1 MELIH
6 FSKLVAAKAKKQASR
21 AALYYRDYSVAK
33 WVEITWRELHEKVER
48 VARALVSL
56 GVKEE
61 DRVAICSQNMPQAL
75 MVDFA
80 NYANRAISVPMY
92 ATASVQ
98 QIEYIVNDAE
108 IEILC
113 VGEQIQYDNALEVI
127 KNSKF
132 LKHIIVFDPSVDL
145 KGESRA
151 MYFEEFM
158 RKGDDQSLQ
167 KTVEKR
173 TKAATEDDLAIIMYT
188 SGTTGE
194 SKGVMLPHS
203 CLLEAMRIHDQ
214 RLVSIKRSDTSM
226 AFLPLTHIFERAWT
240 YFCLWQDVKVYL
252 NQRPSDIQNTL
263 KEVRPTLLCAVPRFW
278 EKIAAGVQ
286 LKIDTFSPFMKAMV
300 TWALA
305 VGEEYNIGYRKD
317 QKRAPFG
324 LACRYRIADGLIF
337 SKLKKVVGIDKGRL
351 FPVAGAALDDKL
363 AKFFVSLG
371 LPIMYGYGLT
381 ETTATVCCY
390 PYHNY
395 VIGSMGTL
403 MPDVQVKIG
412 EDGEILVKGKTIC
425 SGYYKKPEITAN
437 SFIDGWF
444 RTGDAGKLV
453 DGKHLYMTD
462 RLKDL
467 FKTSNGKYIAPQQ
480 IETILGGDVF
490 IEQVAVIGNNR
501 NYVTAIIA
509 PNIEAIKG
517 YAEQNGIKYEYV
529 DELMDNPQICKMME
543 ERIAVLQKDM
553 APYEKIKKFRMI
565 KRGFTIESG
574 ELTSTLKLR
583 RAVILQNYAAM
594 IEEMYNPVQGPLG
607 GYAK

>member
-6 FSKLVAAKAKKQASR
+6 FSKLVAEKARKQANR
-21 AALYYRDYSVAK
+21 VALYYRDYSVAK

-48 VARALVSL
+48 VARALVAL

-92 ATASVQ
+92 ATASAQ
-98 QIEYIVNDAE
+98 QIEYIINDAE
-108 IEILC
+108 IEVLC
-113 VGEQIQYDNALEVI
+113 VGEQVQYDNALEVI
-127 KNSKF
+127 NNNKF
-132 LKHIIVFDPSVDL
+132 LKHIVVFDPSVDL

-151 MYFEEFM
+151 IYFEDFM
-158 RKGDDQSLQ
+158 CLGDDKSLQ

-203 CLLEAMRIHDQ
+203 CLLEAMRIHDI
-214 RLVSIKRSDTSM
+214 RLTGVKRSDTSM

-240 YFCLWQDVKVYL
+240 YFCLWQEVKVYL
-252 NQRPSDIQNTL
+252 NSRPSDIQKTL
-263 KEVRPTLLCAVPRFW
+263 KEVRPTMLCAVPRFW

-286 LKIDTFSPFMKAMV
+286 LKIDTFSPFKKAMV
-300 TWALA
+300 AWALA
-305 VGEEYNIGYRKD
+305 VGKEYNIGYKKD
-317 QKRAPFG
+317 NKRAPFG
-324 LACRYRIADGLIF
+324 LACRYRIADRLIF
-337 SKLKKVVGIDKGRL
+337 STLKKVVGLDRGRL

-363 AKFFVSLG
+363 AVFFLSLG
-371 LPIMYGYGLT
+371 MPIMYGYGLT

-390 PYHNY
+390 PYNNY
-395 VIGSMGTL
+395 VIGSMGSL

-412 EDGEILVKGKTIC
+412 EDGEILVKGKTVC

-444 RTGDAGKLV
+444 RTGDAGKLL

-462 RLKDL
+462 RIKDL

-543 ERIAVLQKDM
+543 ERIAELQKDM

-594 IEEMYNPVQGPLG
+594 IEEMYNPVKGPIG
-607 GYAK
+607 DYAK

>member
-1 MELIH
+1 MENEKSFIALLEKSIKKNWDAD
-6 FSKLVAAKAKKQASR
+6 SLTDYKGVTYQYKDVARKIEKLHIIFEESGVKPGDKIAVCGRNMSHWGVTFLATVTYGA
-21 AALYYRDYSVAK
+21 VI
-33 WVEITWRELHEKVER
+33 VPILHEFKPDQVHNIVNHSEAKLLF
-48 VARALVSL
+48 VGDVVWEGLDESAMPDLEGVILVNDFSLLVSRTEKL
-56 GVKEE
+56 TYAREHLNELFGKKFPKNFRKEH
-61 DRVAICSQNMPQAL
+61 I
-75 MVDFA
+75 
-80 NYANRAISVPMY
+80 NYYKDSP
-92 ATASVQ
+92 
-98 QIEYIVNDAE
+98 
-108 IEILC
+108 
-113 VGEQIQYDNALEVI
+113 
-127 KNSKF
+127 
-132 LKHIIVFDPSVDL
+132 
-145 KGESRA
+145 
-151 MYFEEFM
+151 EE
-158 RKGDDQSLQ
+158 LL
-167 KTVEKR
+167 V
-173 TKAATEDDLAIIMYT
+173 LNYT

-240 YFCLWQDVKVYL
+240 YFCLRQDVKVYL
-252 NQRPSDIQNTL
+252 NQRPGDIQNTL

-395 VIGSMGTL
+395 AIGSMGTL

-412 EDGEILVKGKTIC
+412 EDGEILVKGKTVC

-501 NYVTAIIA
+501 NFVTAIIA
-509 PNIEAIKG
+509 PNLEAIKG
-517 YAEQNGIKYEYV
+517 YA
-529 DELMDNPQICKMME
+529 
-543 ERIAVLQKDM
+543 A
-553 APYEKIKKFRMI
+553 
-565 KRGFTIESG
+565 
-574 ELTSTLKLR
+574 
-583 RAVILQNYAAM
+583 
-594 IEEMYNPVQGPLG
+594 
-607 GYAK
+607 

>member
-6 FSKLVAAKAKKQASR
+6 FSKLVAAKAKKQANR
-21 AALYYRDYSVAK
+21 VALYYRDYSVAK

-98 QIEYIVNDAE
+98 QIEYIINDAE
-108 IEILC
+108 IEVLC

-132 LKHIIVFDPSVDL
+132 LKHIVVFDPSVDL

-151 MYFEEFM
+151 MYFEDFM

-167 KTVEKR
+167 KIVEKR
-173 TKAATEDDLAIIMYT
+173 TKAATDDDLAIIMYT

-214 RLVSIKRSDTSM
+214 RLVHVKRSDTSM

-240 YFCLWQDVKVYL
+240 YFCLWEDVKVYL

-263 KEVRPTLLCAVPRFW
+263 KEVRPTMLCAVPRFW

-286 LKIDTFSPFMKAMV
+286 LKIDTFSPFKKALV

-317 QKRAPFG
+317 QKRAPLG
-324 LACRYRIADGLIF
+324 LSIRYKIADRLIF
-337 SKLKKVVGIDKGRL
+337 STLKKVVGLDRGRL

-412 EDGEILVKGKTIC
+412 EDGEILVKGKTVC
-425 SGYYKKPEITAN
+425 SGYYKKPEINAN

-543 ERIAVLQKDM
+543 ERIANLQKDM

-565 KRGFTIESG
+565 KRGFSIESG

>member
-6 FSKLVAAKAKKQASR
+6 FSKLVAEKARKQANR
-21 AALYYRDYSVAK
+21 VALYYRDYSVAK

-48 VARALVSL
+48 VARALVAL

-92 ATASVQ
+92 ATASAQ
-98 QIEYIVNDAE
+98 QIEYIINDAE
-108 IEILC
+108 IEVLC
-113 VGEQIQYDNALEVI
+113 VGEQVQYDNALEVI
-127 KNSKF
+127 KNNKF
-132 LKHIIVFDPSVDL
+132 LKHIVVFDPSVDL
-145 KGESRA
+145 KGETRA
-151 MYFEEFM
+151 IYFEDFM
-158 RKGDDQSLQ
+158 RLGDDKSLQ

-173 TKAATEDDLAIIMYT
+173 TKAATENDLAIIMYT

-203 CLLEAMRIHDQ
+203 CLLEAMRIHDM
-214 RLVSIKRSDTSM
+214 RLVKLRRSDTSM

-240 YFCLWQDVKVYL
+240 YFCLWQEVKVYL
-252 NQRPSDIQNTL
+252 NSRPADIQKTL
-263 KEVRPTLLCAVPRFW
+263 KEVRPTMLCAVPRFW

-286 LKIDTFSPFMKAMV
+286 LKIDTFSPFKKAMV

-305 VGEEYNIGYRKD
+305 VGQEYNIGYKKD
-317 QKRAPFG
+317 NKCAPFG
-324 LACRYRIADGLIF
+324 LALRYRIADKLIF
-337 SKLKKVVGIDKGRL
+337 STLKKVVGLDRGRL

-363 AKFFVSLG
+363 AVFFLSLG

-390 PYHNY
+390 PYDHY
-395 VIGSMGTL
+395 VIGSMGSL

-412 EDGEILVKGKTIC
+412 EDGEILVKGKTVC

-462 RLKDL
+462 RIKDL

-509 PNIEAIKG
+509 PNLEAIKG

-543 ERIAVLQKDM
+543 ERIAELQKDM
-553 APYEKIKKFRMI
+553 APYEKIKKIRMI

-594 IEEMYNPVQGPLG
+594 IEEMYNPVKGPIG
-607 GYAK
+607 DYAK

>member
-6 FSKLVAAKAKKQASR
+6 FSKLVAAKAKKQANR
-21 AALYYRDYSVAK
+21 VALYYRDYSVAK

-108 IEILC
+108 IEVLC

-132 LKHIIVFDPSVDL
+132 LKHIVVFDPSVDL

-151 MYFEEFM
+151 MYFEDFM

-173 TKAATEDDLAIIMYT
+173 TKAATDDDLAIIMYT

-214 RLVSIKRSDTSM
+214 RLVHIKRSDTSV

-240 YFCLWQDVKVYL
+240 YLCLWEDVKVYL

-263 KEVRPTLLCAVPRFW
+263 KEVRPTMLCAVPRFW

-286 LKIDTFSPFMKAMV
+286 LKIDTFSPFKKALV

-317 QKRAPFG
+317 QKRAPLG
-324 LACRYRIADGLIF
+324 LSIRYKIADRLIF
-337 SKLKKVVGIDKGRL
+337 STLKKVVGLDRGRL

-412 EDGEILVKGKTIC
+412 EDGEILVKGKTVC
-425 SGYYKKPEITAN
+425 SGYYKKPEINAN

-529 DELMDNPQICKMME
+529 DELMDNPQVCKMME
-543 ERIAVLQKDM
+543 ERIAELQKDM

>member
-6 FSKLVAAKAKKQASR
+6 FSKLVAEKARKQANR
-21 AALYYRDYSVAK
+21 VALYYRDYSVAK

-48 VARALVSL
+48 VARALVAL

-92 ATASVQ
+92 ATASAQ
-98 QIEYIVNDAE
+98 QIEYIINDAE
-108 IEILC
+108 IEVLC
-113 VGEQIQYDNALEVI
+113 VGEQVQYDNALEVI
-127 KNSKF
+127 KTNKF
-132 LKHIIVFDPSVDL
+132 LKHIVVFDPSVDL

-151 MYFEEFM
+151 IYFEDFM
-158 RKGDDQSLQ
+158 RLGDNKSLQ

-203 CLLEAMRIHDQ
+203 CLLEAMRIHDM
-214 RLVSIKRSDTSM
+214 RLVKLKRSDTSM

-240 YFCLWQDVKVYL
+240 YFCLWQEVKVYL
-252 NQRPSDIQNTL
+252 NSRPADIQKTL
-263 KEVRPTLLCAVPRFW
+263 KEVRPTMLCAVPRFW

-286 LKIDTFSPFMKAMV
+286 LKIDTFSPFKKAMV
-300 TWALA
+300 AWALA
-305 VGEEYNIGYRKD
+305 VGKEYNIGYKKD
-317 QKRAPFG
+317 NKRAPFG
-324 LACRYRIADGLIF
+324 LACRYRIADRLIF
-337 SKLKKVVGIDKGRL
+337 STLKKVVGLDRGRL

-363 AKFFVSLG
+363 AVFFISLG
-371 LPIMYGYGLT
+371 MPIMYGYGLT

-390 PYHNY
+390 PYDNY

-412 EDGEILVKGKTIC
+412 EDGEILVKGKTVC
-425 SGYYKKPEITAN
+425 SGYYKKPEINAN

-529 DELMDNPQICKMME
+529 DELMDNPQVCKMME
-543 ERIAVLQKDM
+543 ERIAELQKDM

-594 IEEMYNPVQGPLG
+594 IEEMYNPVKGPIG
-607 GYAK
+607 DYAK

>member
-6 FSKLVAAKAKKQASR
+6 FSKLVAEKAKKQASR
-21 AALYYRDYSVAK
+21 AAVYYRDYSLAK

-75 MVDFA
+75 VVDFA

-113 VGEQIQYDNALEVI
+113 VGEQVQYDNALEVI

-151 MYFEEFM
+151 MYFEDFM
-158 RKGDDQSLQ
+158 RLGDDQSLQ
-167 KTVEKR
+167 KVVKAR
-173 TKAATEDDLAIIMYT
+173 MKAATEDDLAIIMYT

-203 CLLEAMRIHDQ
+203 CLLEAMRIHDI
-214 RLVSIKRSDTSM
+214 RLTHIKRSDTSM

-240 YFCLWQDVKVYL
+240 YFCLWQDIRVYL
-252 NQRPSDIQNTL
+252 NQRPTDIQNTL

-286 LKIDTFSPFMKAMV
+286 LKIDSFSPFKKALV
-300 TWALA
+300 AWALA
-305 VGEEYNIGYRKD
+305 VGEEYNIGYKKD
-317 QKRAPFG
+317 LKRVPCG
-324 LACRYRIADGLIF
+324 LAIRYKIADKLIF
-337 SKLKKVVGIDKGRL
+337 STLKKVVGLDKGRL

-363 AKFFVSLG
+363 AKFFISLG

-395 VIGSMGTL
+395 VIGSMGSL
-403 MPDVQVKIG
+403 MPDVDVKIG
-412 EDGEILVKGKTIC
+412 EDGEILVKGKTVC
-425 SGYYKKPEITAN
+425 TGYYKKPEINAN

-509 PNIEAIKG
+509 PNLEAIKG
-517 YAEQNGIKYEYV
+517 YAAQHNITYELV
-529 DELMDNPQICKMME
+529 DELMEHPQICKMME
-543 ERIAVLQKDM
+543 ERIAELQKDM
-553 APYEKIKKFRMI
+553 APYEKIKKFRLI

-583 RAVILQNYAAM
+583 RAVILQNYATM

>member
-6 FSKLVAAKAKKQASR
+6 FSKLVAEKARKQANR
-21 AALYYRDYSVAK
+21 VALYYRDYSVAK

-48 VARALVSL
+48 VARALVAL

-92 ATASVQ
+92 ATASAQ
-98 QIEYIVNDAE
+98 QIEYIINDAE
-108 IEILC
+108 IEVLC
-113 VGEQIQYDNALEVI
+113 VGEQVQYDNALEVI
-127 KNSKF
+127 KNNKF
-132 LKHIIVFDPSVDL
+132 LKHIVVFDPSVDL
-145 KGESRA
+145 KGETRA
-151 MYFEEFM
+151 IYFEDFM
-158 RKGDDQSLQ
+158 RLGDDKSLQ

-173 TKAATEDDLAIIMYT
+173 TKAATENNLAIIMYT

-203 CLLEAMRIHDQ
+203 CLLEAMRIHDM
-214 RLVSIKRSDTSM
+214 RLVKLRRSDTSM

-240 YFCLWQDVKVYL
+240 YFCLWQEVKVYL
-252 NQRPSDIQNTL
+252 NSRPADIQKTL
-263 KEVRPTLLCAVPRFW
+263 KEVRPTMLCAVPRFW

-286 LKIDTFSPFMKAMV
+286 LKIDTFSPFKKAMV

-305 VGEEYNIGYRKD
+305 VGQEYNIGYKKD
-317 QKRAPFG
+317 NRRVPFG
-324 LACRYRIADGLIF
+324 LACRYRIADRLIF
-337 SKLKKVVGIDKGRL
+337 STLKKVVGLDRGRL

-363 AKFFVSLG
+363 AVFFLSLG

-390 PYHNY
+390 PYDNY
-395 VIGSMGTL
+395 VIGSMGSL

-412 EDGEILVKGKTIC
+412 EDGEILVKGKTVC

-462 RLKDL
+462 RIKDL

-543 ERIAVLQKDM
+543 ERIANLQKDM

-594 IEEMYNPVQGPLG
+594 IEEMYNPVKGPIG
-607 GYAK
+607 DYAK

>member
-6 FSKLVAAKAKKQASR
+6 FSKLVAAKAKKQANR
-21 AALYYRDYSVAK
+21 VALYYRDYSVAK

-108 IEILC
+108 IELLC

-151 MYFEEFM
+151 MYFEDFM

-173 TKAATEDDLAIIMYT
+173 TKAASDDDLAIIMYT

-214 RLVSIKRSDTSM
+214 RLVHIKRSDTSM

-240 YFCLWQDVKVYL
+240 YFCLWEDVKVYL

-263 KEVRPTLLCAVPRFW
+263 KEVRPTMLCAVPRFW

-286 LKIDTFSPFMKAMV
+286 LKIDTFSPFKKALV
-300 TWALA
+300 AWALA

-317 QKRAPFG
+317 QKRAPLG
-324 LACRYRIADGLIF
+324 LSIRYKIADRLIF
-337 SKLKKVVGIDKGRL
+337 STLKKVVGLDRGRL

-412 EDGEILVKGKTIC
+412 EDGEILVKGKTVC
-425 SGYYKKPEITAN
+425 SGYYKKPEINAN

-543 ERIAVLQKDM
+543 ERIANLQKDM

>member
-6 FSKLVAAKAKKQASR
+6 FSKLVAAKAKKQANR
-21 AALYYRDYSVAK
+21 VALYYRDYSVAK

-108 IEILC
+108 IELLC

-132 LKHIIVFDPSVDL
+132 LKHIVVFDPSVDL

-151 MYFEEFM
+151 MYFEDFM

-173 TKAATEDDLAIIMYT
+173 TKAATDDDLAIIMYT

-214 RLVSIKRSDTSM
+214 RLVHIKRSDTSV

-240 YFCLWQDVKVYL
+240 YLCLWEDVKVYL

-263 KEVRPTLLCAVPRFW
+263 KEVRPTMLCAVPRFW

-286 LKIDTFSPFMKAMV
+286 LKIDTFSPFKKALV

-317 QKRAPFG
+317 QKRAPLG
-324 LACRYRIADGLIF
+324 LSIRYKIADRLIF
-337 SKLKKVVGIDKGRL
+337 STLKKVVGLDRGRL

-412 EDGEILVKGKTIC
+412 EDGEILVKGKTVC
-425 SGYYKKPEITAN
+425 SGYYKKPEINAN

-543 ERIAVLQKDM
+543 ERIANLQKDM

>member
-6 FSKLVAAKAKKQASR
+6 FSKLIAVKAKKQANR
-21 AALYYRDYSVAK
+21 VALYYRDYSVAK

-108 IEILC
+108 IELLC

-151 MYFEEFM
+151 MYFEDFM

-167 KTVEKR
+167 KIVEKR

-214 RLVSIKRSDTSM
+214 RLVHIKRSDTSM

-240 YFCLWQDVKVYL
+240 YFCLWEDVKVYL

-263 KEVRPTLLCAVPRFW
+263 KEVRPTMLCAVPRFW

-286 LKIDTFSPFMKAMV
+286 LKIDTFSPFKKALV
-300 TWALA
+300 AWALA

-317 QKRAPFG
+317 QKRAPLG
-324 LACRYRIADGLIF
+324 LSIRYKIADRLIF
-337 SKLKKVVGIDKGRL
+337 STLKKVVGLDRGRL

-412 EDGEILVKGKTIC
+412 EDGEILVKGKTVC
-425 SGYYKKPEITAN
+425 SGYYKKPEINAN

-543 ERIAVLQKDM
+543 ERIANLQKDM

-594 IEEMYNPVQGPLG
+594 IEEMYNPVKGPIG
-607 GYAK
+607 DYAK

>member
-6 FSKLVAAKAKKQASR
+6 FSKLVAAKAKKQANR
-21 AALYYRDYSVAK
+21 VALYYRDYSVAK

-48 VARALVSL
+48 VARALVSI
-56 GVKEE
+56 GVKDE

-98 QIEYIVNDAE
+98 QIEYIINDAE
-108 IEILC
+108 IEVLC
-113 VGEQIQYDNALEVI
+113 VGEQVQYDNALEVI

-132 LKHIIVFDPSVDL
+132 LKHIIVFDPSVNL

-151 MYFEEFM
+151 MYFEDFM

-167 KTVEKR
+167 KVVDKR

-214 RLVSIKRSDTSM
+214 RLVHIKRSDTSM
-226 AFLPLTHIFERAWT
+226 AVLPLTHIFERAWT
-240 YFCLWQDVKVYL
+240 YFCLWQDIRVYL
-252 NQRPSDIQNTL
+252 NQRPTDIQNTL

-286 LKIDTFSPFMKAMV
+286 LKIDSFSPLKKALV
-300 TWALA
+300 AWALA
-305 VGEEYNIGYRKD
+305 VGEEYNIGYKKD
-317 QKRAPFG
+317 FKRVPCG
-324 LACRYRIADGLIF
+324 LAIRYKIADRLIF
-337 SKLKKVVGIDKGRL
+337 STLKKVVGLDKGRL

-363 AKFFVSLG
+363 AKFFISLG

-412 EDGEILVKGKTIC
+412 EDGEILVKGKTVC
-425 SGYYKKPEITAN
+425 SGYYKKPEINAN

-509 PNIEAIKG
+509 PNLEAIKG
-517 YAEQNGIKYEYV
+517 YATQQGIAFELV
-529 DELMDNPQICKMME
+529 DELMEHPQICKMME
-543 ERIAVLQKDM
+543 ERIAELQKDM
-553 APYEKIKKFRMI
+553 APYEKIKKFRLI

-583 RAVILQNYAAM
+583 RAVILQNYASM

-607 GYAK
+607 DYVK

>member
-6 FSKLVAAKAKKQASR
+6 FSKLVAAKAKKQANR
-21 AALYYRDYSVAK
+21 VALYYRDYSVAK

-48 VARALVSL
+48 VARALVSI
-56 GVKEE
+56 GVKDEN
-61 DRVAICSQNMPQAL
+61 RVAICSQNMPQAL

-98 QIEYIVNDAE
+98 QIEYIINDAE
-108 IEILC
+108 IEVLC
-113 VGEQIQYDNALEVI
+113 VGEQAQYDNALEVI

-132 LKHIIVFDPSVDL
+132 LKHIIVFDPSVNL

-151 MYFEEFM
+151 MYFEDFM

-167 KTVEKR
+167 KVVDKR

-214 RLVSIKRSDTSM
+214 RLVHIKRSDTSM

-240 YFCLWQDVKVYL
+240 YFCLWQDIRVYL
-252 NQRPSDIQNTL
+252 NQRPTDIQNTL

-286 LKIDTFSPFMKAMV
+286 LKIDSFSPLKKALV
-300 TWALA
+300 AWALA
-305 VGEEYNIGYRKD
+305 VGEEYNIGYKKD
-317 QKRAPFG
+317 LKRVPCG
-324 LACRYRIADGLIF
+324 LAIRYKIADRLIF
-337 SKLKKVVGIDKGRL
+337 STLKKVVGLDKGRL

-363 AKFFVSLG
+363 AKFFISLG

-412 EDGEILVKGKTIC
+412 EDGEILVKGKTVC
-425 SGYYKKPEITAN
+425 SGYYKKPEINAN

-509 PNIEAIKG
+509 PNLEAIKG
-517 YAEQNGIKYEYV
+517 YATQQGIAFELV
-529 DELMDNPQICKMME
+529 DELMEHPQICKMME
-543 ERIAVLQKDM
+543 ERIAELQKDM
-553 APYEKIKKFRMI
+553 APYEKIKKFRLI

-583 RAVILQNYAAM
+583 RAVILQNYASM

-607 GYAK
+607 DYVK

>member
-6 FSKLVAAKAKKQASR
+6 FSKLVAEKARKQANR
-21 AALYYRDYSVAK
+21 VALYYRDYSVAK

-48 VARALVSL
+48 VARALVAL

-92 ATASVQ
+92 ATASAQ
-98 QIEYIVNDAE
+98 QIEYIINDAE
-108 IEILC
+108 IEVLC
-113 VGEQIQYDNALEVI
+113 VGEQVQYDNALEVI
-127 KNSKF
+127 KNNKF
-132 LKHIIVFDPSVDL
+132 LKHIVVFDPSVDL
-145 KGESRA
+145 KGETRA
-151 MYFEEFM
+151 IYFEDFM
-158 RKGDDQSLQ
+158 RLGDDKSLQ

-173 TKAATEDDLAIIMYT
+173 TKAATENDLAIIMYT

-203 CLLEAMRIHDQ
+203 CLLEAMRIHDM
-214 RLVSIKRSDTSM
+214 RLVHIKRSDTSM

-240 YFCLWQDVKVYL
+240 YFCLWQEVKVYL
-252 NQRPSDIQNTL
+252 NSRPADIQKTL
-263 KEVRPTLLCAVPRFW
+263 KEVRPTMLCAVPRFW

-286 LKIDTFSPFMKAMV
+286 LKIDTFSPFKKAMV

-305 VGEEYNIGYRKD
+305 VGQEYNIGYKKD
-317 QKRAPFG
+317 NKCAPFG
-324 LACRYRIADGLIF
+324 LALRYRIADKLIF
-337 SKLKKVVGIDKGRL
+337 STLKKVVGLDRGRL

-363 AKFFVSLG
+363 AVFFLSLG

-390 PYHNY
+390 PYDNY
-395 VIGSMGTL
+395 VIGSMGSL

-412 EDGEILVKGKTIC
+412 EDGEILVKGKTVC

-462 RLKDL
+462 RIKDL

-543 ERIAVLQKDM
+543 ERIAELQKDM

-594 IEEMYNPVQGPLG
+594 IEEMYNPVKGPIG
-607 GYAK
+607 DYAK

>member
-6 FSKLVAAKAKKQASR
+6 FSKLVAAKAKKQANR
-21 AALYYRDYSVAK
+21 VALYYRDYSVAK

-98 QIEYIVNDAE
+98 QIEYIINDAE
-108 IEILC
+108 IEVLC

-132 LKHIIVFDPSVDL
+132 LKHIVVFDPSVDL

-151 MYFEEFM
+151 MYFEDFM

-173 TKAATEDDLAIIMYT
+173 TKAASDDDLAIIMYT

-214 RLVSIKRSDTSM
+214 RLVHIKRSDTSM

-240 YFCLWQDVKVYL
+240 YFCLWEDVKVYL

-263 KEVRPTLLCAVPRFW
+263 KEVRPTMLCAVPRFW

-286 LKIDTFSPFMKAMV
+286 LKIDTFSPFKKALV
-300 TWALA
+300 AWALA

-317 QKRAPFG
+317 QKRAPLG
-324 LACRYRIADGLIF
+324 LSIRYKIADRLIF
-337 SKLKKVVGIDKGRL
+337 STLKKVVGLDRGRL

-412 EDGEILVKGKTIC
+412 EDGEILVKGKTVC
-425 SGYYKKPEITAN
+425 SGYYKKPEINAN

-501 NYVTAIIA
+501 NFVTAIIA

-517 YAEQNGIKYEYV
+517 YAAQNNITYELV
-529 DELMDNPQICKMME
+529 DELMEHPQICKMME
-543 ERIAVLQKDM
+543 ERIATLQKDM

-594 IEEMYNPVQGPLG
+594 IEEMYNPVKGPLG

>member
-6 FSKLVAAKAKKQASR
+6 FSKLVAEKAKKQASR
-21 AALYYRDYSVAK
+21 AAVFYRDYSLAK
-33 WVEITWRELHEKVER
+33 WVEITWRELNEKVER

-75 MVDFA
+75 IVDFA

-92 ATASVQ
+92 ATASIQ

-113 VGEQIQYDNALEVI
+113 VGEQVQYDNALEVI
-127 KNSKF
+127 KNNKF
-132 LKHIIVFDPSVDL
+132 LKHIVVFDPSVNL

-151 MYFEEFM
+151 MYFEDFM
-158 RKGDDQSLQ
+158 RLGDDESLQ
-167 KTVEKR
+167 KIVKAR

-203 CLLEAMRIHDQ
+203 CLLEAMRIHDI
-214 RLVSIKRSDTSM
+214 RLIHIKRSDTSM

-252 NQRPSDIQNTL
+252 NQRPTDIQNTL

-286 LKIDTFSPFMKAMV
+286 LKIDSFSPFKKALV
-300 TWALA
+300 AWALA
-305 VGEEYNIGYRKD
+305 VGEEYNIGYKKD
-317 QKRAPFG
+317 LKRVPCG
-324 LACRYRIADGLIF
+324 LAIRYKIADRLIF
-337 SKLKKVVGIDKGRL
+337 STLKKVVGLDKGRL

-363 AKFFVSLG
+363 AKFFISLG

-395 VIGSMGTL
+395 VIGSMGSL
-403 MPDVQVKIG
+403 MPSVDVKIG
-412 EDGEILVKGKTIC
+412 EDGEILVKGKTVC

-437 SFIDGWF
+437 SFVDGWF

-453 DGKHLYMTD
+453 DGTHLYMTD
-462 RLKDL
+462 RIKDL

-509 PNIEAIKG
+509 PNLEAIKG
-517 YAEQNGIKYEYV
+517 YAAQNNITYELV
-529 DELMDNPQICKMME
+529 DELMENPQICKMME
-543 ERIAVLQKDM
+543 ERIAELQKDM
-553 APYEKIKKFRMI
+553 APYEKIKKFRLI

-594 IEEMYNPVQGPLG
+594 IEEMYNPVQGPIG
-607 GYAK
+607 EYVK

>member
-6 FSKLVAAKAKKQASR
+6 FSKLVAAKAKKQANR
-21 AALYYRDYSVAK
+21 VALYYRDYSVAK

-48 VARALVSL
+48 VARALVSI
-56 GVKEE
+56 GVKDE

-98 QIEYIVNDAE
+98 QIEYIINDAE
-108 IEILC
+108 IEVLC
-113 VGEQIQYDNALEVI
+113 VGEQAQYDNALEVI

-132 LKHIIVFDPSVDL
+132 LKHIIVFDPSVNL

-151 MYFEEFM
+151 MYFEDFM

-167 KTVEKR
+167 KVVDKR

-214 RLVSIKRSDTSM
+214 RLVHIKRSDTSM

-240 YFCLWQDVKVYL
+240 YFCLWQDIRVYL
-252 NQRPSDIQNTL
+252 NQRPTDIQNTL

-286 LKIDTFSPFMKAMV
+286 LKIDSFSPLKKALV
-300 TWALA
+300 AWALA
-305 VGEEYNIGYRKD
+305 VGEEYNIGYKKD
-317 QKRAPFG
+317 LKRVPCG
-324 LACRYRIADGLIF
+324 LAIRYKIADRLIF
-337 SKLKKVVGIDKGRL
+337 STLKKVVGLDKGRL

-363 AKFFVSLG
+363 AKFFISLG

-390 PYHNY
+390 PYNNY

-412 EDGEILVKGKTIC
+412 EDGEILVKGKTVC
-425 SGYYKKPEITAN
+425 SGYYKKPEINAN

-509 PNIEAIKG
+509 PNLEAIKG
-517 YAEQNGIKYEYV
+517 YATQHGIAFELV
-529 DELMDNPQICKMME
+529 DELMEHPQICKMME
-543 ERIAVLQKDM
+543 ERIAELQKDM
-553 APYEKIKKFRMI
+553 APYEKIKKFRLI

-583 RAVILQNYAAM
+583 RAVILQNYASM

-607 GYAK
+607 DYVK

>member
-6 FSKLVAAKAKKQASR
+6 FSKLVAEKAKKQASR
-21 AALYYRDYSVAK
+21 VALYYRDYSVAK

-113 VGEQIQYDNALEVI
+113 VGEQVQYDNALEVI
-127 KNSKF
+127 KNNKF
-132 LKHIIVFDPSVDL
+132 LKHIVVFDPSVDL

-151 MYFEEFM
+151 MYFEDFM
-158 RKGDDQSLQ
+158 RLGDDESLQ
-167 KTVEKR
+167 KTVKAR

-317 QKRAPFG
+317 KKRAPFG

-390 PYHNY
+390 PYDNY
-395 VIGSMGTL
+395 LIGSMGTL

-412 EDGEILVKGKTIC
+412 EDGEILVKGKTVC
-425 SGYYKKPEITAN
+425 SGYYKKPEITEN
-437 SFIDGWF
+437 SFVDGWF

-462 RLKDL
+462 RIKDL

-529 DELMDNPQICKMME
+529 DELMDNPQVCKMME
-543 ERIAVLQKDM
+543 ERIAELQKDM
-553 APYEKIKKFRMI
+553 APYEKIKKFRLI

-594 IEEMYNPVQGPLG
+594 IEEMYNPVKGPLG
-607 GYAK
+607 GYVK

>member
-6 FSKLVAAKAKKQASR
+6 FSKLVATKTKKQASR

-61 DRVAICSQNMPQAL
+61 DCVAICSQNMPQAL

-98 QIEYIVNDAE
+98 QIEYIINDAE

-151 MYFEEFM
+151 MYFEDFM

-173 TKAATEDDLAIIMYT
+173 TKAATDDDLAIIMYT

-214 RLVSIKRSDTSM
+214 RLVHIKRSDTSM

-240 YFCLWQDVKVYL
+240 YFCLWEDVKVYL
-252 NQRPSDIQNTL
+252 NQRPADIQNTL
-263 KEVRPTLLCAVPRFW
+263 KEVRPTMLCAVPRFW

-286 LKIDTFSPFMKAMV
+286 LKIDTFSPFKKAMV
-300 TWALA
+300 AWALA

-317 QKRAPFG
+317 LKRAPLG
-324 LACRYRIADGLIF
+324 LAIRYKIADRLIF
-337 SKLKKVVGIDKGRL
+337 STLKKVVGLDRGRL

-390 PYHNY
+390 PYNNY

-412 EDGEILVKGKTIC
+412 EDGEILVKGKTVC

>member
-6 FSKLVAAKAKKQASR
+6 FSKLVAEKAKKQASR
-21 AALYYRDYSVAK
+21 VALYYRDYSVAK

-113 VGEQIQYDNALEVI
+113 VGEQVQYDNALEVI
-127 KNSKF
+127 KNNKF
-132 LKHIIVFDPSVDL
+132 LKHIVVFDPSVNL

-151 MYFEEFM
+151 MYFEDFM
-158 RKGDDQSLQ
+158 RLGDDESLR
-167 KTVEKR
+167 KTVKAR

-240 YFCLWQDVKVYL
+240 YFCLWQDVRVYL

-317 QKRAPFG
+317 KKRAPFG

-363 AKFFVSLG
+363 AKFFISLG

-390 PYHNY
+390 PYDNY
-395 VIGSMGTL
+395 LIGSMGTL

-425 SGYYKKPEITAN
+425 SGYYKKPEITEN
-437 SFIDGWF
+437 SFVDGWF

-462 RLKDL
+462 RIKDL

-529 DELMDNPQICKMME
+529 DELMDNPQVCKMME
-543 ERIAVLQKDM
+543 ERIAELQKDM
-553 APYEKIKKFRMI
+553 APYEKIKKFRLI

-594 IEEMYNPVQGPLG
+594 IEEMYNPVKGPLG
-607 GYAK
+607 GYVK

>member
-6 FSKLVAAKAKKQASR
+6 FSKLVAEKAKKQASR
-21 AALYYRDYSVAK
+21 VALYYRDYSVAK

-113 VGEQIQYDNALEVI
+113 VGEQVQYDNALEVI
-127 KNSKF
+127 KNNKF
-132 LKHIIVFDPSVDL
+132 LKHIVVFDPSVNL

-151 MYFEEFM
+151 MYFEDFM
-158 RKGDDQSLQ
+158 RLGDDESLQ
-167 KTVEKR
+167 KTVKAR

-252 NQRPSDIQNTL
+252 NQRPADIQNTL

-317 QKRAPFG
+317 KKRAPLG

-363 AKFFVSLG
+363 AKFFISLG

-390 PYHNY
+390 PYDNY
-395 VIGSMGTL
+395 LIGSMGTL

-412 EDGEILVKGKTIC
+412 EDGEILVKGKTVC
-425 SGYYKKPEITAN
+425 SGYYKKPEITEN
-437 SFIDGWF
+437 SFVDGWF

-462 RLKDL
+462 RIKDL

-529 DELMDNPQICKMME
+529 DELMDNPQVCKMME
-543 ERIAVLQKDM
+543 ERIAELQKDM
-553 APYEKIKKFRMI
+553 APYEKIKKFRLI

-583 RAVILQNYAAM
+583 RAVILQNYATM
-594 IEEMYNPVQGPLG
+594 IEEMYNPVQGPIG
-607 GYAK
+607 GYVK

>member
-6 FSKLVAAKAKKQASR
+6 FSKLVAEKARKQANR
-21 AALYYRDYSVAK
+21 VALYYRDYSVAK

-48 VARALVSL
+48 VARALVAL

-92 ATASVQ
+92 ATASAQ
-98 QIEYIVNDAE
+98 QIEYIINDAE
-108 IEILC
+108 IEVLC
-113 VGEQIQYDNALEVI
+113 VGEQVQYDNALEVI
-127 KNSKF
+127 KNNKF
-132 LKHIIVFDPSVDL
+132 LKHIVVFDPSVDL
-145 KGESRA
+145 KGETRA
-151 MYFEEFM
+151 IYFEDFM
-158 RKGDDQSLQ
+158 RLGDDKSLQ

-173 TKAATEDDLAIIMYT
+173 TKAATENDLAIIMYT

-203 CLLEAMRIHDQ
+203 CLLEAMRIHDM
-214 RLVSIKRSDTSM
+214 RLVKLRRSDTSM

-240 YFCLWQDVKVYL
+240 YFCLWQEVKVYL
-252 NQRPSDIQNTL
+252 NSRPADIQKTL
-263 KEVRPTLLCAVPRFW
+263 KEVRPTMLCAVPRFW

-286 LKIDTFSPFMKAMV
+286 LKIDTFSPFKKAMV

-305 VGEEYNIGYRKD
+305 VGQEYNIGYKKD
-317 QKRAPFG
+317 NKCAPFG
-324 LACRYRIADGLIF
+324 LALRYRIADKLIF
-337 SKLKKVVGIDKGRL
+337 STLKKVVGLDRGRL

-363 AKFFVSLG
+363 AVFFLSLG
-371 LPIMYGYGLT
+371 FPIMYGYGLT

-390 PYHNY
+390 PYDNY
-395 VIGSMGTL
+395 VIGSMGSL

-412 EDGEILVKGKTIC
+412 EDGEILVKGKTVC

-462 RLKDL
+462 RIKDL

-543 ERIAVLQKDM
+543 ERIAELQKDM

-594 IEEMYNPVQGPLG
+594 IEEMYNPVKGPIG
-607 GYAK
+607 DYAK

>member
-6 FSKLVAAKAKKQASR
+6 FSKLVAEKAKKQASR
-21 AALYYRDYSVAK
+21 VALYYRDYSVAK

-113 VGEQIQYDNALEVI
+113 VGEQVQYDNALEVI
-127 KNSKF
+127 KNNKF
-132 LKHIIVFDPSVDL
+132 LKHIVVFDPSVDL

-151 MYFEEFM
+151 MYFEDFM
-158 RKGDDQSLQ
+158 RLGDDESLQ
-167 KTVEKR
+167 KTVKAR

-317 QKRAPFG
+317 KKRAPFG

-363 AKFFVSLG
+363 AKFFISLG

-390 PYHNY
+390 PYDNY
-395 VIGSMGTL
+395 LIGSMGTL

-412 EDGEILVKGKTIC
+412 EDGEILVKGKTVC
-425 SGYYKKPEITAN
+425 SGYYKKPEITEN
-437 SFIDGWF
+437 SFVDGWF

-462 RLKDL
+462 RIKDL

-529 DELMDNPQICKMME
+529 DELMDNPQVCKMME
-543 ERIAVLQKDM
+543 ERIAELQKDM
-553 APYEKIKKFRMI
+553 APYEKIKKFRLI

-594 IEEMYNPVQGPLG
+594 IEEMYNPVQGPIG
-607 GYAK
+607 GYVK

>member
-6 FSKLVAAKAKKQASR
+6 FSKLVAEKARKQANR
-21 AALYYRDYSVAK
+21 VALYYRDYSVAK

-48 VARALVSL
+48 VARALVAL

-92 ATASVQ
+92 ATASAQ
-98 QIEYIVNDAE
+98 QIEYIINDAE
-108 IEILC
+108 IEVLC
-113 VGEQIQYDNALEVI
+113 VGEQVQYDNALEVI
-127 KNSKF
+127 KNNKF
-132 LKHIIVFDPSVDL
+132 LKHIVVFDPSVDL
-145 KGESRA
+145 KGETRA
-151 MYFEEFM
+151 IYFEDFM
-158 RKGDDQSLQ
+158 RLGDDKSLQ

-173 TKAATEDDLAIIMYT
+173 TKEATENDLAIIMYT

-214 RLVSIKRSDTSM
+214 RLVHIKRSDTSM

-240 YFCLWQDVKVYL
+240 YFCLWEDVKVYL

-263 KEVRPTLLCAVPRFW
+263 KEVRPTMLCAVPRFW

-286 LKIDTFSPFMKAMV
+286 LKIDTFSPFKKAMV

-305 VGEEYNIGYRKD
+305 VGQEYNIGYKKD
-317 QKRAPFG
+317 NKCAPFG
-324 LACRYRIADGLIF
+324 LALRYRIADKLIF
-337 SKLKKVVGIDKGRL
+337 STLKKVVGLDRGRL

-363 AKFFVSLG
+363 AVFFLSLG

-390 PYHNY
+390 PYDNY
-395 VIGSMGTL
+395 VIGSMGSL

-412 EDGEILVKGKTIC
+412 EDGEILVKGKTVC

-462 RLKDL
+462 RIKDL

-543 ERIAVLQKDM
+543 ERIAELQKDM

-594 IEEMYNPVQGPLG
+594 IEEMYNPVKGPIG
-607 GYAK
+607 DYAK

>member
-6 FSKLVAAKAKKQASR
+6 FSKLVAEKAKKQASR
-21 AALYYRDYSVAK
+21 AAVYYRDYSLAK

-75 MVDFA
+75 VVDFA

-113 VGEQIQYDNALEVI
+113 VGEQVQYDNALEVI

-151 MYFEEFM
+151 MHFEDFM
-158 RKGDDQSLQ
+158 RLGDDQSLQ
-167 KTVEKR
+167 KVVKAR
-173 TKAATEDDLAIIMYT
+173 MKAATEDDLAIIMYT

-203 CLLEAMRIHDQ
+203 CLLEAMRIHDI
-214 RLVSIKRSDTSM
+214 RLTHIKRSDTSM

-240 YFCLWQDVKVYL
+240 YFCLWQDIRVYL
-252 NQRPSDIQNTL
+252 NQRPTDIQNTL

-286 LKIDTFSPFMKAMV
+286 LKIDSFSPFKKALV
-300 TWALA
+300 AWALA
-305 VGEEYNIGYRKD
+305 VGEEYNIGYKKD
-317 QKRAPFG
+317 LKRVPCG
-324 LACRYRIADGLIF
+324 LAIRYKIADKLIF
-337 SKLKKVVGIDKGRL
+337 STLKKVVGLDKGRL

-363 AKFFVSLG
+363 AKFFISLG

-395 VIGSMGTL
+395 VIGSMGSL
-403 MPDVQVKIG
+403 MPDVDVKIG
-412 EDGEILVKGKTIC
+412 EDGEILVKGKTVC
-425 SGYYKKPEITAN
+425 TGYYKKPEINAN

-509 PNIEAIKG
+509 PNLEAIKG
-517 YAEQNGIKYEYV
+517 YAAQHNITYELV
-529 DELMDNPQICKMME
+529 DELMEHTQICKMME
-543 ERIAVLQKDM
+543 ERIAELQKDM
-553 APYEKIKKFRMI
+553 APYEKIKKFRLI

-583 RAVILQNYAAM
+583 RAVILQNYATM

>member
-6 FSKLVAAKAKKQASR
+6 FSKLVAAKAKKQANR
-21 AALYYRDYSVAK
+21 VALYYRDYSVAK

-98 QIEYIVNDAE
+98 QIEYIINDAE
-108 IEILC
+108 IEVLC

-151 MYFEEFM
+151 MYFEDFM

-173 TKAATEDDLAIIMYT
+173 TQAATDDDLAIIMYT

-214 RLVSIKRSDTSM
+214 RLVHIKRSDTSM

-240 YFCLWQDVKVYL
+240 YFCLWEDVKVYL

-263 KEVRPTLLCAVPRFW
+263 KEVRPTMLCAVPRFW

-286 LKIDTFSPFMKAMV
+286 LKIDTFSPFKKALV
-300 TWALA
+300 AWALA

-317 QKRAPFG
+317 QKRAPLG
-324 LACRYRIADGLIF
+324 LSIRYKIADRLIF
-337 SKLKKVVGIDKGRL
+337 STLKKVVGLDRGRL

-412 EDGEILVKGKTIC
+412 EDGEILVKGKTVC
-425 SGYYKKPEITAN
+425 SGYYKKPEINAN

-543 ERIAVLQKDM
+543 ERIAELQKDM

-594 IEEMYNPVQGPLG
+594 IEEMYNPVKGPLG

>member
-6 FSKLVAAKAKKQASR
+6 FSKLVAEKARKQANR
-21 AALYYRDYSVAK
+21 VALYYRDYSVAK

-48 VARALVSL
+48 VARALVAL

-92 ATASVQ
+92 ATASAQ
-98 QIEYIVNDAE
+98 QIEYIINDAE
-108 IEILC
+108 IEVLC
-113 VGEQIQYDNALEVI
+113 VGEQVQYDNALEVI
-127 KNSKF
+127 KNNKF
-132 LKHIIVFDPSVDL
+132 LKHIVVFDPSVDL
-145 KGESRA
+145 KGETRA
-151 MYFEEFM
+151 IYFEDFM
-158 RKGDDQSLQ
+158 RLGDDKSLQ

-173 TKAATEDDLAIIMYT
+173 TKAATENDLAIIMYT

-203 CLLEAMRIHDQ
+203 CLLEAMRIHDM
-214 RLVSIKRSDTSM
+214 RLVKLRRSDTSM

-240 YFCLWQDVKVYL
+240 YFCLWQEVKVYL
-252 NQRPSDIQNTL
+252 NTRPADIQKTL
-263 KEVRPTLLCAVPRFW
+263 KEVRPTMLCAVPRFW

-286 LKIDTFSPFMKAMV
+286 LKIDTFSPFKKAMV

-305 VGEEYNIGYRKD
+305 VGQEYNIGYKKD
-317 QKRAPFG
+317 NKCAPFG
-324 LACRYRIADGLIF
+324 LALRYRIADKLIF
-337 SKLKKVVGIDKGRL
+337 STLKKVVGLDRGRL

-363 AKFFVSLG
+363 AVFFLSLG

-390 PYHNY
+390 PYDHY
-395 VIGSMGTL
+395 VIGSMGSL

-412 EDGEILVKGKTIC
+412 EDGEILVKGKTVC

-462 RLKDL
+462 RIKDL

-543 ERIAVLQKDM
+543 ERIAELQKDM
-553 APYEKIKKFRMI
+553 APYEKIKKIRMI

-594 IEEMYNPVQGPLG
+594 IEEMYNPVKGPIG
-607 GYAK
+607 DYAK

>member
-1 MELIH
+1 M
-6 FSKLVAAKAKKQASR
+6 S
-21 AALYYRDYSVAK
+21 K
-33 WVEITWRELHEKVER
+33 WVEITWQELHEKVER

-80 NYANRAISVPMY
+80 NYANRVISVPMY

-108 IEILC
+108 IEVLC
-113 VGEQIQYDNALEVI
+113 VGEQVQYDNALEVI
-127 KNSKF
+127 KTNKF
-132 LKHIIVFDPSVDL
+132 LKHIVVFDPTVDL
-145 KGESRA
+145 KGETRA
-151 MYFEEFM
+151 MYFEDFL
-158 RKGDDQSLQ
+158 RLGDDTSLQ
-167 KTVEKR
+167 AEVDKR
-173 TKAATEDDLAIIMYT
+173 TNAAKEEDLAIIMYT

-203 CLLEAMRIHDQ
+203 CLLEAMRIHDI
-214 RLVSIKRSDTSM
+214 RLTHIKRSDTSM

-252 NQRPSDIQNTL
+252 NQRPTDIQNTL

-286 LKIDTFSPFMKAMV
+286 LKIDSFSPFKKALV
-300 TWALA
+300 AWALA
-305 VGEEYNIGYRKD
+305 VGEEYNIGYKKD
-317 QKRAPFG
+317 LKRVPCG
-324 LACRYRIADGLIF
+324 LAIRYKIADKLIF
-337 SKLKKVVGIDKGRL
+337 STLKKVVGLDKGRL

-363 AKFFVSLG
+363 AKFFISLG

-395 VIGSMGTL
+395 VIGSMGSL
-403 MPDVQVKIG
+403 MPSVDVKIG
-412 EDGEILVKGKTIC
+412 EDGEILVKGKTVC

-437 SFIDGWF
+437 SFVDGWF

-453 DGKHLYMTD
+453 DGTHLYMTD
-462 RLKDL
+462 RIKDL

-509 PNIEAIKG
+509 PNLEALKG
-517 YAEQNGIKYEYV
+517 YAAQNNITYELV
-529 DELMDNPQICKMME
+529 VELMDIPQIYKMLE
-543 ERIAVLQKDM
+543 ERIADLQKDM
-553 APYEKIKKFRMI
+553 APYEKIKKFRLI

-583 RAVILQNYAAM
+583 RAVILQNYSAM
-594 IEEMYNPVQGPLG
+594 IEEMYNPVKGPIG
-607 GYAK
+607 DYTK

>member
-6 FSKLVAAKAKKQASR
+6 FSKLVAAKAKKQANR
-21 AALYYRDYSVAK
+21 VALYYRDYSVAK

-56 GVKEE
+56 GIKEE

-108 IEILC
+108 IELLC

-132 LKHIIVFDPSVDL
+132 LKYIVVFDPSVDL

-151 MYFEEFM
+151 MYFEDFM

-173 TKAATEDDLAIIMYT
+173 TKAASDDDLAIIMYT

-214 RLVSIKRSDTSM
+214 RLVHIKRSDTSM

-240 YFCLWQDVKVYL
+240 YFCLWEDVKVYL

-263 KEVRPTLLCAVPRFW
+263 KEVRPTMLCAVPRFW

-286 LKIDTFSPFMKAMV
+286 LKIDTFSPFKKALV
-300 TWALA
+300 AWALA

-317 QKRAPFG
+317 QKRAP
-324 LACRYRIADGLIF
+324 LSLSIRYKIADRLIF
-337 SKLKKVVGIDKGRL
+337 STLKKVVGLDRGRL

-412 EDGEILVKGKTIC
+412 EDGEILVKGKTVC
-425 SGYYKKPEITAN
+425 SGYYKKPEINAN

-501 NYVTAIIA
+501 NFVTAIIA

-517 YAEQNGIKYEYV
+517 YAAQRNITYELV
-529 DELMDNPQICKMME
+529 DELMEHPQICKMME
-543 ERIAVLQKDM
+543 ERIAELQKDM
-553 APYEKIKKFRMI
+553 APYEKIKKFRLI

-583 RAVILQNYAAM
+583 RAVILQNYASM

>member
-6 FSKLVAAKAKKQASR
+6 FSKLVAAKAKKQANR
-21 AALYYRDYSVAK
+21 VALYYRDYSVAK

-98 QIEYIVNDAE
+98 QIEYIINDAE
-108 IEILC
+108 IEVLC
-113 VGEQIQYDNALEVI
+113 VGEQVQYDNALEVI

-132 LKHIIVFDPSVDL
+132 LKHIVVFDPSVDL

-151 MYFEEFM
+151 MYFEDFM
-158 RKGDDQSLQ
+158 QLGDDKSLQ
-167 KTVEKR
+167 KTVDSR
-173 TKAATEDDLAIIMYT
+173 TKAATDDDLAIIMYT

-203 CLLEAMRIHDQ
+203 CLNEAMRIHDE
-214 RLVSIKRSDTSM
+214 RLVNIKRSDISM

-240 YFCLWQDVKVYL
+240 YFCLWQDIKVYL
-252 NQRPSDIQNTL
+252 NQRPSDIQKTL

-300 TWALA
+300 AWALA
-305 VGEEYNIGYRKD
+305 VGEDYNINYRKD
-317 QKRAPFG
+317 QKRAPFW
-324 LACRYRIADGLIF
+324 LALRYRIADKLIF
-337 SKLKKVVGIDKGRL
+337 SKLKKVVGIDRGRL

-363 AKFFVSLG
+363 ARFFVSLG

-395 VIGSMGTL
+395 VIGSIGTL
-403 MPDVQVKIG
+403 MPDVKVKIG
-412 EDGEILVKGKTIC
+412 EDGEILVKGKTVC
-425 SGYYKKPEITAN
+425 SGYYRKPEITAN

-444 RTGDAGKLV
+444 RTGDVGKIV
-453 DGKHLYMTD
+453 DGNIYMTD

-480 IETILGGDVF
+480 IETILGGDLY

-509 PNIEAIKG
+509 PNLEAIKG
-517 YAEQNGIKYEYV
+517 YAAQNNITYEYV
-529 DELMDNPQICKMME
+529 DELMDHPQICKMME
-543 ERIAVLQKDM
+543 ERIAKLQKDM

-583 RAVILQNYAAM
+583 RAVILQNYATM
-594 IEEMYNPVQGPLG
+594 IEEMYNPVKGPLG
-607 GYAK
+607 GYAQ

>member
-6 FSKLVAAKAKKQASR
+6 FSKLVAEKARKQANR
-21 AALYYRDYSVAK
+21 VALYYRDYSVAK

-48 VARALVSL
+48 VARALVAL

-92 ATASVQ
+92 AIASAQ
-98 QIEYIVNDAE
+98 QIEYIINDAE
-108 IEILC
+108 IEVLC
-113 VGEQIQYDNALEVI
+113 VGEQVQYDNALEVI
-127 KNSKF
+127 KNNKF
-132 LKHIIVFDPSVDL
+132 LKHIVVFDPSVDL
-145 KGESRA
+145 KGETRA
-151 MYFEEFM
+151 IYFEDFM
-158 RKGDDQSLQ
+158 RLGDDKSLQ

-173 TKAATEDDLAIIMYT
+173 TKAATENDLAIIMYT

-214 RLVSIKRSDTSM
+214 RLVHIKRSDTSM

-240 YFCLWQDVKVYL
+240 YFCLWQEVKVYL
-252 NQRPSDIQNTL
+252 NSRPADIQKTL
-263 KEVRPTLLCAVPRFW
+263 KEVRPTMLCAVPRFW

-286 LKIDTFSPFMKAMV
+286 LKIDTFSPFKKAMV

-305 VGEEYNIGYRKD
+305 VGQEYNIGYKKD
-317 QKRAPFG
+317 NKCAPFG
-324 LACRYRIADGLIF
+324 LALRYRIADKLIF
-337 SKLKKVVGIDKGRL
+337 STLKKVVGLDRGRL

-363 AKFFVSLG
+363 AVFFLSLG

-390 PYHNY
+390 PYDNY
-395 VIGSMGTL
+395 VIGSMGSL

-412 EDGEILVKGKTIC
+412 EDGEILVKGKTVC
-425 SGYYKKPEITAN
+425 SGYYKKTEITAN

-462 RLKDL
+462 RIKDL

-543 ERIAVLQKDM
+543 ERIAELQKDM

-594 IEEMYNPVQGPLG
+594 IEEMYNPVKGPIG
-607 GYAK
+607 DYAK

>member
-6 FSKLVAAKAKKQASR
+6 FSKLVAEKAKKQASR
-21 AALYYRDYSVAK
+21 VALYYRDYSVAK

-113 VGEQIQYDNALEVI
+113 VGEQVQYDNALEVI
-127 KNSKF
+127 KNNKF
-132 LKHIIVFDPSVDL
+132 LKHIVVFDSSVDL

-151 MYFEEFM
+151 MYFEDFM
-158 RKGDDQSLQ
+158 RLGDDESLQ
-167 KTVEKR
+167 KTVKAR

-240 YFCLWQDVKVYL
+240 YFCLWQDVRVYL

-317 QKRAPFG
+317 KKRAPFG

-363 AKFFVSLG
+363 AKFFISLG

-390 PYHNY
+390 PYDNY
-395 VIGSMGTL
+395 LIGSMGTL

-412 EDGEILVKGKTIC
+412 EDGEILVKGKTVC
-425 SGYYKKPEITAN
+425 SGYYKKPEITEN
-437 SFIDGWF
+437 SFVDGWF

-462 RLKDL
+462 RIKDL

-529 DELMDNPQICKMME
+529 DELMDNPQVCKMME
-543 ERIAVLQKDM
+543 ERIAELQKDM
-553 APYEKIKKFRMI
+553 APYEKIKKFRLI

-594 IEEMYNPVQGPLG
+594 IEEMYNPVQGPIG
-607 GYAK
+607 GYVK

>member
-6 FSKLVAAKAKKQASR
+6 FSKLVAEKAKKQASR
-21 AALYYRDYSVAK
+21 AAVYYRDYSLAK

-75 MVDFA
+75 VVDFA

-98 QIEYIVNDAE
+98 QIEYIVTDAE
-108 IEILC
+108 IDILC
-113 VGEQIQYDNALEVI
+113 VGEQVQYDNALEVI

-151 MYFEEFM
+151 MHFEDFM
-158 RKGDDQSLQ
+158 RLGDDQSLQ
-167 KTVEKR
+167 KVVKAR
-173 TKAATEDDLAIIMYT
+173 MKAATEDDLAIIMYT

-203 CLLEAMRIHDQ
+203 CLLEAMRIHDI
-214 RLVSIKRSDTSM
+214 RLTHIKRSDTSM

-240 YFCLWQDVKVYL
+240 YFCLWQDIRVYL
-252 NQRPSDIQNTL
+252 NQRPTDIQNTL

-286 LKIDTFSPFMKAMV
+286 LKIDSFSPFKKALV
-300 TWALA
+300 AWALA
-305 VGEEYNIGYRKD
+305 VGEEYNIGYKKD
-317 QKRAPFG
+317 LKRVPCG
-324 LACRYRIADGLIF
+324 LAIRYKIADKLIF
-337 SKLKKVVGIDKGRL
+337 STLKKVVGLDKGRL

-363 AKFFVSLG
+363 AKFFISLG

-395 VIGSMGTL
+395 VIGSMGSL
-403 MPDVQVKIG
+403 MPDVDVKIG
-412 EDGEILVKGKTIC
+412 EDGEILVKGKTVC
-425 SGYYKKPEITAN
+425 TGYYKKPEINAN

-509 PNIEAIKG
+509 PNLEAIKG
-517 YAEQNGIKYEYV
+517 YAAQHNITYELV
-529 DELMDNPQICKMME
+529 DELMEHPQICKMME
-543 ERIAVLQKDM
+543 ERIAELQKDM
-553 APYEKIKKFRMI
+553 APYEKIKKFRLI

-583 RAVILQNYAAM
+583 RAVILQNYATM

>member
-6 FSKLVAAKAKKQASR
+6 FSKLVATKAKKQANR
-21 AALYYRDYSVAK
+21 VALYYRDYSVAK

-98 QIEYIVNDAE
+98 QIEYIINDAE
-108 IEILC
+108 IEVLC

-132 LKHIIVFDPSVDL
+132 LKHIVVFDPSVDL

-151 MYFEEFM
+151 MYFEDFM

-167 KTVEKR
+167 KIVEKR
-173 TKAATEDDLAIIMYT
+173 TKAATDDDLAIIMYT

-214 RLVSIKRSDTSM
+214 RLVHIKRSDTSM

-240 YFCLWQDVKVYL
+240 YFCLWEDVKVYL

-263 KEVRPTLLCAVPRFW
+263 KEVRPTMLCAVPRFW

-286 LKIDTFSPFMKAMV
+286 LKIDTFSPFKKAMV
-300 TWALA
+300 AWALA

-317 QKRAPFG
+317 QKRAPLG
-324 LACRYRIADGLIF
+324 LSIRYKIADRLIF
-337 SKLKKVVGIDKGRL
+337 STLKKVVGLDRGRL

-412 EDGEILVKGKTIC
+412 EDGEILVKGKTVC
-425 SGYYKKPEITAN
+425 SGYYKKPEINAN

-543 ERIAVLQKDM
+543 ERIANLQKDM

-594 IEEMYNPVQGPLG
+594 IEEMYNPVKGPLG
-607 GYAK
+607 GYAE

>member
-6 FSKLVAAKAKKQASR
+6 FSKLVAEKAKKQASR
-21 AALYYRDYSVAK
+21 VALYYRDYSVAK

-113 VGEQIQYDNALEVI
+113 VGEQVQYDNALEVI
-127 KNSKF
+127 KNNKF
-132 LKHIIVFDPSVDL
+132 LKHIVVFDPSVNL

-151 MYFEEFM
+151 MYFEDFM
-158 RKGDDQSLQ
+158 RLGDDESLQ
-167 KTVEKR
+167 KTVKAR

-252 NQRPSDIQNTL
+252 NQRPADIQNTL

-317 QKRAPFG
+317 KKRAPFG

-363 AKFFVSLG
+363 AKFFISLG

-390 PYHNY
+390 PYDNY
-395 VIGSMGTL
+395 LIGSMGTL

-412 EDGEILVKGKTIC
+412 EDGEILVKGKTVC
-425 SGYYKKPEITAN
+425 SGYYKKPEITEN
-437 SFIDGWF
+437 SFVDGWF

-462 RLKDL
+462 RIKDL

-529 DELMDNPQICKMME
+529 DELMDNPQVCKMME
-543 ERIAVLQKDM
+543 ERIAELQKDM
-553 APYEKIKKFRMI
+553 APYEKIKKFRLI

-583 RAVILQNYAAM
+583 RAVIFQNYATM
-594 IEEMYNPVQGPLG
+594 IEEMYNPVQGPIG
-607 GYAK
+607 GYVK

>member
-6 FSKLVAAKAKKQASR
+6 FSKLVAAKAKKQANR
-21 AALYYRDYSVAK
+21 VALYYRDYSVAK

-108 IEILC
+108 IELLC

-132 LKHIIVFDPSVDL
+132 LKHIVVFDPSVDL

-151 MYFEEFM
+151 MYFEDFM

-173 TKAATEDDLAIIMYT
+173 TKAATDDDLAIIMYT

-214 RLVSIKRSDTSM
+214 RLVHVKRSDTSM

-240 YFCLWQDVKVYL
+240 YFCLWEDVKVYL

-263 KEVRPTLLCAVPRFW
+263 KEVRPTMLCAVPRFW

-286 LKIDTFSPFMKAMV
+286 LKIDTFSPFKKALV

-317 QKRAPFG
+317 QKRAPLG
-324 LACRYRIADGLIF
+324 LSIRYKIADRLIF
-337 SKLKKVVGIDKGRL
+337 STLKKVVGLDRGRL

-412 EDGEILVKGKTIC
+412 EDGEILVKGKTVC
-425 SGYYKKPEITAN
+425 SGYYKKPEINAN

-543 ERIAVLQKDM
+543 ERIANLQKDM

-594 IEEMYNPVQGPLG
+594 IEEMYNPVKGPLG
-607 GYAK
+607 GYAE